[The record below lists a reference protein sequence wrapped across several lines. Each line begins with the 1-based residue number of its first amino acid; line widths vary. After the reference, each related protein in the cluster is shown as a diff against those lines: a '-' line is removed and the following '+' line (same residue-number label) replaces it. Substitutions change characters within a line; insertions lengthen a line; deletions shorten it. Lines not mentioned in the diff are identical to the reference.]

1 LVTSSDPRDFAN
13 LLSGSVKQRDKEHT
27 VMWNLPMNQLRA
39 LYADVVERTALAD
52 AEIARAVLS
61 LFQGDEITQQGPMAS
76 DPGAK
81 RLASILA
88 WWLFLRAPSLR
99 VDYLVL
105 SPMTLDL
112 VLQNARSIDEV
123 LEDLST
129 LEQAAKE
136 GVEDDLEHLVSAK
149 MREAFATHGA
159 LRDDLQE
166 LEEDALHAIIVQ
178 GLEAYNED
186 PEVSEA
192 ITREVMDDLLD
203 EFDQTGRTG
212 TLRALFE
219 GTNLPDETME
229 DGQAE
234 LDSPSDYAAR
244 AEMHYEEGELELA
257 MRDFA
262 RALSL
267 EPTSIRAL
275 VGLAVIRASVN
286 ELDQAIDLL
295 DRALAHDP
303 EDLSALHNRALV
315 RYARG
320 EFEEAIADFGAVI
333 DRDAEDGEA
342 WLNRANARAETG
354 AFDEALADA
363 TRASEL
369 LADSSRPLVD
379 RAVIKRAMGDHDG
392 AIKDFGEALE
402 RDAEDADALA
412 GRGFIYLEHG
422 HYEQAEKDL
431 DAAIE
436 RQSWRGLLY
445 YNRGNARG
453 ARGNFEGAI
462 EDYTRAI
469 EIDEDDIESL
479 INRGTAHLK
488 LENLKGALEDWDR
501 ALRIDPYQP
510 EAHLKRGAVLL
521 LNDEPEYAS
530 RDLEQ
535 ALENAPEGWEFEDAA
550 RMQLAEARRR
560 IDAAE
565 EEE

>member
-1 LVTSSDPRDFAN
+1 
-13 LLSGSVKQRDKEHT
+13 
-27 VMWNLPMNQLRA
+27 MWNLPMNQLRT

-61 LFQGDEITQQGPMAS
+61 LFQGDEITQQGPMSS
-76 DPGAK
+76 DDGAK
-81 RLASILA
+81 RLASTLA

-123 LEDLST
+123 LDDLST

-149 MREAFATHGA
+149 MREAFAKYGA
-159 LRDDLQE
+159 MRRDLLG
-166 LEEDALHAIIVQ
+166 LEEEELHALITE
-178 GLEAYNED
+178 GLRAYNED

-219 GTNLPDETME
+219 GTTPPDETME
-229 DGQAE
+229 DGQSE
-234 LDSPSDYAAR
+234 LDSPAAYAAR
-244 AEMHYEEGELELA
+244 AELHYEEGELELA

-262 RALSL
+262 RALSM

-295 DRALAHDP
+295 DRALSHAP

-320 EFEEAIADFGAVI
+320 EFEQAIADFGEVLAQ
-333 DRDAEDGEA
+333 DEDNGEA
-342 WLNRANARAETG
+342 WLNRANARAEFG
-354 AFDEALADA
+354 AFDEALEDA
-363 TRASEL
+363 TRAAAL
-369 LADSSRPLVD
+369 LPDSSRPLVD
-379 RAVIKRAMGDHDG
+379 RAVIQRAMGDYNG
-392 AIKDFGEALE
+392 AIEDFGEALG

-422 HYEQAEKDL
+422 HFEKAEADL
-431 DAAIE
+431 DQAIA

-462 EDYTRAI
+462 EDYTRAV
-469 EIDEDDIESL
+469 EIDEEDIESL

-488 LENLKGALEDWDR
+488 LENIKEALEDWDR

-521 LNDEPEYAS
+521 LSDEPEYAL

-535 ALENAPEGWEFEDAA
+535 ALENAPEGWEFEEAA

-560 IDAAE
+560 LDAAGE
-565 EEE
+565 EE